1 MKCSYNRACHVTPP
15 SLPLTIARFDPS
27 PFGFPK
33 PKVPLLA
40 NRLQRLDGVCRVVGR
55 AKEPGGSFRSYT
67 RGRYALGEAYR
78 LTGLGPGRAILA
90 PAYHCLTML
99 DPAIALGAE
108 VRLYPLK
115 PDLSPDLE
123 QLDRVFESAHG
134 PVKTLL
140 ATHYFGLAQDFT
152 RLKAWCDSRKITLVE
167 DCSHVLFTETFQATR
182 TGVFGKFVTSSP
194 YKFFTCEDGGLLHTT
209 DPRYLDSVVTN
220 PAALMDE
227 LRGIK
232 RLMEKR
238 RHEPSLAPVD
248 SQLGLF
254 PYPSRTDSDLLGSE
268 YLHHSSHFVL
278 SDIRKAALRSSRWL
292 IRMQSV
298 DAIIAARQRN
308 YAGWLDAVEG
318 LPNCQALYPKWP
330 EDCVPYMFPLLIDCP
345 IPHFHWLKQLGLPIW
360 RWDEMAVSDCAV
372 SRQYQLN
379 LLHLPCHQGLN
390 DHQMDWM
397 FSAVCAVMQ
406 RPIEGSH

>member
-1 MKCSYNRACHVTPP
+1 MIPP
-15 SLPLTIARFDPS
+15 SPTLKIARFDPS

-40 NRLQRLDGVCRVVGR
+40 HRLQIVDCDCR
-55 AKEPGGSFRSYT
+55 AISPSQQPSGSFRSYT

-78 LTGLGPGRAILA
+78 LTGLGPGTALLA

-108 VRLYPLK
+108 VQLYPLK

-123 QLDRVFESAHG
+123 SLDHVFESAHG

-152 RLKAWCDSRKITLVE
+152 RLKTWCDARNITLVE
-167 DCSHVLFTETFQATR
+167 DCSHVLFTETYQAAG
-182 TGVFGKFVTSSP
+182 TGIFGKFVTSSP
-194 YKFFTCEDGGLLHTT
+194 YKFFTCEDGGLLHAAN
-209 DPRYLDSVVTN
+209 PRSLDDVVTGS
-220 PAALMDE
+220 AALIDE

-232 RLMEKR
+232 RLIEKR
-238 RHEPSLAPVD
+238 RLYSPLEPVD
-248 SQLGLF
+248 SQVTLLA
-254 PYPSRTDSDLLGSE
+254 YPSRTDSELLGSE
-268 YLHHSSHFVL
+268 YVDPSSHFVM
-278 SDIRKAALRSSRWL
+278 SDTRKAALRSSQWL
-292 IRMQSV
+292 IRFQPG
-298 DAIIAARQRN
+298 DAIVAARQRN
-308 YAGWLDAVEG
+308 YGRWLDAIDG
-318 LPNCQALYPKWP
+318 LPNCHAFYPDRP
-330 EDCVPYMFPLLIDCP
+330 DDCVPYMFPLLIDCP
-345 IPHFHWLKQLGLPIW
+345 TPHFYWLKQLGMPIW
-360 RWDEMAVSDCAV
+360 RWDEMAVSDCAI

-397 FSAVCAVMQ
+397 IGAVRAVMQ
-406 RPIEGSH
+406 RPVEGSR